1 MELIYFGKNTVSKPK
16 KFTISVKQWDSEGNK
31 AWENDITCDNEQDAY
46 ELFSFCQFLIENSK
60 QEDYYLSY
68 ETIKDELYSG
78 KYVQEPSL
86 QKLRELVND
95 PEDFDH
101 EAVVD
106 MGIFEIIDTELDDE
120 IIFCCIDKDIS
131 ICLNEDDGSQVELF
145 LKE

>member
-16 KFTISVKQWDSEGNK
+16 KFTISIKQWDSEGNTS
-31 AWENDITCDNEQDAY
+31 WENDITCDNEQDAY
-46 ELFSFCQFLIENSK
+46 ELFSFCNFLIKNSN

-86 QKLRELVND
+86 HKLRELVND
-95 PEDFDH
+95 PENFDH

-106 MGIFEIIDTELDDE
+106 MGIFEVIDTELDEDMV
-120 IIFCCIDKDIS
+120 FCFLDKDIS
-131 ICLNEDDGSQVELF
+131 IFLNEDDGSQVELY